1 MPGIVVGVDGSQHAH
16 RALQWAVKEAA
27 IRNAPL
33 TVLAVQQVAKS
44 AWDTTIVYPEDVT
57 ARDKVQIAAQ
67 KIVDD
72 VVAASSDRPASVTV
86 LARIGTPAEEL
97 VSASEDA
104 DMVVVGS
111 RGTGGFARLLLG
123 SVGSQVAAH
132 ASCPVVLIPLEDHA

>member
-1 MPGIVVGVDGSQHAH
+1 MPGIVVGVDGSHHAH
-16 RALQWAVKEAA
+16 RALKWAVNEAA
-27 IRNAPL
+27 IRNTPL

-44 AWDTTIVYPEDVT
+44 GWDTTIVYPEDVT
-57 ARDKVQIAAQ
+57 AKDKIQIAAQ

-72 VVAASSDRPASVTV
+72 VVAEASNRPPSVTV
-86 LARIGTPAEEL
+86 RAEIGTPAEQL

-132 ASCPVVLIPLEDHA
+132 ARCPVVLIPLEDHG